1 MSLVGKNRELQ
12 EKSVRKDNPKKRERD
27 DRAGEEK
34 EAKDP
39 RSIDDELGSFVEEGT
54 RRKKASSR
62 DKDREKQKEKV
73 AE

>member
-1 MSLVGKNRELQ
+1 MT
-12 EKSVRKDNPKKRERD
+12 
-27 DRAGEEK
+27 EEK

-39 RSIDDELGSFVEEGT
+39 RSIDDELGPLVEEGT